1 MSNPQTVSYK
11 ETATYQLAATR
22 TWCQRLNSNQLQQG
36 YETCAISTSATLA
49 NLARAEGFEPPSSA
63 FHPSD
68 EDLSL
73 GTPVVARQFDVEL
86 TPAIFLDELSKSN
99 KKPGARPGPVQKQTH
114 SDPQHTTPQMT
125 RLVILAITCLKVCCI
140 SHTLELE
147 STSVSGSLQSN
158 YFKVDLHL
166 EHLAGLEPA

>member
-1 MSNPQTVSYK
+1 MP
-11 ETATYQLAATR
+11 
-22 TWCQRLNSNQLQQG
+22 RLRRH
-36 YETCAISTSATLA
+36 

-86 TPAIFLDELSKSN
+86 TPAFSKSN
-99 KKPGARPGPVQKQTH
+99 KKPGARPGPVQKQIH

-125 RLVILAITCLKVCCI
+125 RLVILVITCLKVCCI
-140 SHTLELE
+140 SFTRSYRVHQLMMLCNSILVWIELFCRGHRHTGRRQPMQDAHGVRDRGQNLVKPLVAVGRLIE
-147 STSVSGSLQSN
+147 STAAQLDSGAV
-158 YFKVDLHL
+158 Y
-166 EHLAGLEPA
+166 P